1 MEALIGIALAVSVGL
16 LLSWSRMDRDRA
28 VYPIA
33 MIVIGSYYLLF
44 ALIGQSPASL
54 LVELAV
60 FAVFAA
66 AAIAGFR
73 SSLWLV
79 VAALATHG
87 VFDLFHGLLVNNP
100 GVPTWWPGFCA
111 AYDVIAAAY
120 LAVLLRRGRIAAR
133 GSSTALG

>member
-28 VYPIA
+28 VYPVA

-54 LVELAV
+54 LVELTA

-87 VFDLFHGLLVNNP
+87 VFDLFHGLLVSNP

-120 LAVLLRRGRIAAR
+120 LAVLLMRGRIAAR